1 MARVAGVVGYDMEN
15 MGDRNASPLLYFEF
29 PGGTKLYTLYDFGSA
44 VDEEFVIV
52 GGGGLLGGLDGTV
65 NRVQALMRGR
75 REGQRFIAW
84 GLGLHRHGEALI
96 DHPERKPWYVDE
108 FELFGT
114 RDDLPLRRWVP
125 CASCMHARFD
135 TVPEPEH
142 DVVIYSHKSIP
153 VAVHLLGV
161 PRKRSSTD
169 AFDTLDSALDFLAS
183 GAVIITNSYHG
194 AYWGTLLGRKVI
206 VVDPWSTKFMHMR
219 HPPAL
224 VAADDWKAAIDRA
237 QIYEEALGECRI
249 ANMRFHDD
257 VLNLMA

>member
-1 MARVAGVVGYDMEN
+1 MARIAGVVGYDMEN
-15 MGDRNASPLLYFEF
+15 IGDNNASPLLYFKF
-29 PGGTKLYTLYDFGSA
+29 PYGTKLYTLYDFGSA

-52 GGGGLLGGLDGTV
+52 GGGGLLGGLDGTI

-75 REGQRFIAW
+75 REHQCFIAW
-84 GLGLHRHGEALI
+84 GLGLHRHGSAAIDLPEA
-96 DHPERKPWYVDE
+96 KPWYIDE

-125 CASCMHARFD
+125 CASCMHPRFD
-135 TVPEPEH
+135 TAPEPVH
-142 DVVIYSHKSIP
+142 DVVIYSHKSI
-153 VAVHLLGV
+153 ALDVHLMGA
-161 PRKRSSTD
+161 PRRRS
-169 AFDTLDSALDFLAS
+169 DTNDFPSLESALDFLAS

-206 VVDPWSTKFMHMR
+206 VVDPWSTKFTHMR

-224 VAADDWKAAIDRA
+224 VAAADWEAAIDRA
-237 QIYEEALGECRI
+237 QIYEGALEECRE
-249 ANMRFHDD
+249 ANISFHSD